1 MVAKKTKLF
10 AINFIILLYLF
21 LNFPLHAQNLTD
33 KDDKYNIQSQTT
45 LNLTKGHAFGERTQ
59 RQIFNN
65 FSEIPLSKNSS
76 IGENIQFSHVN
87 STYKNNTQA
96 YSFNGLELF
105 YRYRFLATKYASFT
119 LHNAYRFHGIYNE
132 NKYLALMPK
141 QNDYELRLLVAHNMT
156 DRLINN
162 ILRSSNPYFARFEI
176 AYRKKFHN
184 PFDEIRQRLI
194 MGLNLNKKFS
204 ILIQQDLIYALTRNI
219 SNTRNSFRQLQN
231 FDFAKDF
238 HHIISPSL
246 IYKYNDQMAWQFG
259 FFYRISG
266 NDGQYDSKGLTL
278 GILNSF

>member
-1 MVAKKTKLF
+1 MAIKKYDF
-10 AINFIILLYLF
+10 FIISFTILQYF
-21 LNFPLHAQNLTD
+21 ILNLPILAQDLTNID
-33 KDDKYNIQSQTT
+33 NKYNIQSQTT

-59 RQIFNN
+59 RQLFNN
-65 FSEIPLSKNSS
+65 FSEIPLSKKSS

-105 YRYRFLATKYASFT
+105 YRYRFLVTKYASFT
-119 LHNAYRFHGIYNE
+119 LHNSYRFHGIYNE

-162 ILRSSNPYFARFEI
+162 ILKSSNPYFTRFEI
-176 AYRKKFHN
+176 AYRKKFNN

-194 MGLNLNKKFS
+194 VGLNLNKKLS
-204 ILIQQDLIYALTRNI
+204 IIMQQDLIYALTHSI
-219 SNTRNSFRQLQN
+219 SDTRNSFRQLQN
-231 FDFAKDF
+231 FDFSKNF

-246 IYKYNDQMAWQFG
+246 IYKYNDQIAWQFG
-259 FFYRISG
+259 SFYRISG
-266 NDGQYDSKGLTL
+266 NDGQYDSKGLTI
-278 GILNSF
+278 GFLNSF